1 MLVSLPH
8 TGVISFTGAELEEAT
23 DNFSTV
29 HLLGQGGFGKVFKG
43 MFRHTTVAVKLLTK
57 VKFSDI
63 KMHCLLF
70 FFNRRELILTLS
82 LKHHAS

>member
-43 MFRHTTVAVKLLTK
+43 MIRHTTVAVKLLTK

-70 FFNRRELILTLS
+70 FSIGGS
-82 LKHHAS
+82 